1 MGCSTLCL
9 VVGILAYYIR
19 LGRLRLS
26 VVELWPSN
34 GVMAGRLLF
43 LQTFSTS
50 GVGVHSGKE
59 DGDLSEMP
67 LAANF
72 KQFDI

>member
-9 VVGILAYYIR
+9 VAGTLACYVR
-19 LGRLRLS
+19 LGRVRLS
-26 VVELWPSN
+26 VVELWPPN
-34 GVMAGRLLF
+34 GVMVGRLLF
-43 LQTFSTS
+43 LQTFCTS
-50 GVGVHSGKE
+50 GVGLYSGKE

-67 LAANF
+67 LATNF

>member
-1 MGCSTLCL
+1 M
-9 VVGILAYYIR
+9 
-19 LGRLRLS
+19 S
-26 VVELWPSN
+26 VVELWPPN
-34 GVMAGRLLF
+34 GVMVGRLLF

-50 GVGVHSGKE
+50 GVGLNSGKE

-72 KQFDI
+72 KQFDV